1 MSQEV
6 SSSAR
11 FSRAR
16 GTGRWGLAEVC
27 RAGILMI
34 LMPREV
40 TRGGGVYICF
50 VPDPKWKFGLNLWRS
65 EC

>member
-11 FSRAR
+11 FSRVR

-34 LMPREV
+34 LMPRGGDAGG
-40 TRGGGVYICF
+40 RGIYLPGTG
-50 VPDPKWKFGLNLWRS
+50 PKM
-65 EC
+65 EIPA